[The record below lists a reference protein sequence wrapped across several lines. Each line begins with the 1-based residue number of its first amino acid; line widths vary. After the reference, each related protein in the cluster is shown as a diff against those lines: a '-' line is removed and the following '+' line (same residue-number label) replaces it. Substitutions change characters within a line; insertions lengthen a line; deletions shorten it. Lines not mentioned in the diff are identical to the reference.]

1 MRDDAAVLSIEATV
15 RDIVRARAQHSELS
29 DVGTL
34 AELGLDS
41 ISMAEVLLDC
51 EERFG
56 VNVDAL
62 LEGEPLTLRRLI
74 AHVTARSR

>member
-1 MRDDAAVLSIEATV
+1 MRDDAAVLSIEATL

-29 DVGTL
+29 DDGTL

>member
-29 DVGTL
+29 DDGTL

-51 EERFG
+51 EARFG

>member
-29 DVGTL
+29 DDGTL